1 MGQDREFNDEQRR
14 FVLETVQAF
23 RIAWEKAEY
32 NNLVAD
38 RDKRIA
44 YKERDIQAEIDQNT
58 TLFESLE
65 NQVETTIN
73 ARPQEDF
80 IDDTHVELASEQE
93 RLKLQSNWFKEVE
106 LWKNWLTDI
115 CSLHTIKLPRIVQSL
130 NFLLGQ

>member
-1 MGQDREFNDEQRR
+1 M
-14 FVLETVQAF
+14 QAF
-23 RIAWEKAEY
+23 RQAWEKAEY

-65 NQVETTIN
+65 NQVETIIN

-93 RLKLQSNWFKEVE
+93 RLTLQSNWYREVE